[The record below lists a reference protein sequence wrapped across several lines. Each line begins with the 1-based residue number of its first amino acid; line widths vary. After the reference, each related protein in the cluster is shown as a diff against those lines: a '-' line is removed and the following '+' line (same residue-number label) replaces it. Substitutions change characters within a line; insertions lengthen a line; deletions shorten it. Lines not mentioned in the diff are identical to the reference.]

1 MDQIGQ
7 EHRQA
12 IVEALQP
19 MVLDRYILA
28 FEVAG
33 FIEAFAERGYKARGG
48 IGRPGTDK
56 PDHWQRRLLR
66 LGGEWPRDRSAAK
79 CKLKIPPCDVACH
92 LTRTQWDGE
101 EYHAPTGRSGQ
112 SRRLPSC
119 CVMVANGDEA
129 ALRTRALNDAID
141 PWRRFAAVNCRI
153 AKGLFDHLGG
163 CEQRR
168 RDCKAERFGGGE

>member
-56 PDHWQRRLLR
+56 PDHWLRRLLR
-66 LGGEWPRDRSAAK
+66 PSGERPRDRSAAK
-79 CKLKIPPCDVACH
+79 RNLKIPPCDVACH
-92 LTRTQWDGE
+92 LTAPRWDGE

-112 SRRLPSC
+112 SRRSPSC
-119 CVMVANGDEA
+119 CGMVANGGEA
-129 ALRTRALNDAID
+129 ALRTRAQNDAID
-141 PWRRFAAVNCRI
+141 PLRHFATVIC
-153 AKGLFDHLGG
+153 
-163 CEQRR
+163 
-168 RDCKAERFGGGE
+168 